1 MELGTGKVLVDGVD
15 KEYLNRFLDK
25 VENEAQSNIDQQDE
39 TMSNENSLIDKN
51 EIHRNEVE
59 IKNIYVSL
67 IKVLHKEILKKN

>member
-1 MELGTGKVLVDGVD
+1 MRGLVDGVD

-67 IKVLHKEILKKN
+67 IKVLHKGILKKN

>member
-67 IKVLHKEILKKN
+67 IKVLHKGILKKN